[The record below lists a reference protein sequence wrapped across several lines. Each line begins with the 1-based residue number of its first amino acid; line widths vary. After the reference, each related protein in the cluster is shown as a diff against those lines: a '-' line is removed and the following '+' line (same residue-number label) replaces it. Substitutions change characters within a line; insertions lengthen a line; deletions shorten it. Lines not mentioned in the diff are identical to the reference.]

1 MKRLTFIL
9 FTCLLVCSCKN
20 DVDELPLAV
29 RPHISQ
35 VYTEGDNICVEYLES
50 GRHIQD
56 VEYNI
61 VLCYTSSE
69 MKFGS
74 LTKTSIPS
82 LNYQESKPGIEKI
95 PCFLTLEE
103 GLYKIIVDVR
113 INYTNGYTDNM
124 DNSGVHY
131 YFEISFDPTK
141 R

>member
-1 MKRLTFIL
+1 MKQLTFIL
-9 FTCLLVCSCKN
+9 FTCILVCSCKN

-74 LTKTSIPS
+74 LTK
-82 LNYQESKPGIEKI
+82 KA
-95 PCFLTLEE
+95 
-103 GLYKIIVDVR
+103 
-113 INYTNGYTDNM
+113 
-124 DNSGVHY
+124 
-131 YFEISFDPTK
+131 
-141 R
+141 